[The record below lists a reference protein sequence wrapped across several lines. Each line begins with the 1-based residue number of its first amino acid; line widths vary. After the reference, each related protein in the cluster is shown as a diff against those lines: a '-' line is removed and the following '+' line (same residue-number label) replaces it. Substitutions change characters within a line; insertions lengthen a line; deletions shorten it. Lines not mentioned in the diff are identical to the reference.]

1 MESIAYH
8 STYLA
13 LIMFFSKSLLRNP
26 MAKSNIADF
35 MGDSKFQPLIPDP
48 AHGKSI
54 SNPPDIK
61 RVIYCTGQVYM
72 ALSKYR
78 EARNITDTAITRIE
92 QLHPFPWEQVKEN
105 LEQYPSA
112 SDVVWCQEES
122 LNDGP
127 WAFAR
132 SRLETIFDTTE
143 QHKGRRVRF
152 AGREATASVA
162 TGFVKEHHAQEAALL
177 KDAFQSV

>member
-1 MESIAYH
+1 
-8 STYLA
+8 
-13 LIMFFSKSLLRNP
+13 
-26 MAKSNIADF
+26 

-48 AHGKSI
+48 AHGKFI

-78 EARNITDTAITRIE
+78 EAHNITDTAITRIE
-92 QLHPFPWEQVKEN
+92 QLHPFPWGQVKEN

-132 SRLETIFDTTE
+132 SRLETIFDTTK

-162 TGFVKEHHAQEAALL
+162 TGFIKEHHAQEAALL
-177 KDAFQSV
+177 RDAFQSV